1 MSASSVPG
9 TETYNSTTLRDLAGG
24 AGDRILAKLD
34 ENPMNII
41 PINLICAALD
51 IKDPFEVI
59 AHFEPDKED
68 VGIMVNACIG
78 CIPFVGPVLQGV
90 FSLFWKRAAESNVI
104 TKEKLK
110 EELDKLRKEM
120 MEAVAGKIKDSEI
133 KQWTEICEAFL
144 KGLKKS
150 CKVLGTHINALK
162 HQFAEKKCADEQVQ
176 EAVRIDLALISDKAF
191 SLHEFCD
198 SPAYLKYTLGYYI
211 QSLQIYT
218 AILTLQDAFWYQL
231 GIKPIFVTGRRA
243 TDTIDALPSFA
254 ETMHEEIM
262 PALKNIARGLTE
274 NVREGAQAKG
284 VDLTTLH
291 LLLKSDRYLYPV
303 PLVLAPVEIPQVAK
317 CLREVQGPIC
327 PECKVPERDGTFIFR
342 IDCIN
347 FRPETSAEDIRGYR
361 NMSHVEEPITG
372 CKGTMSGIPAAL
384 TVVLPKKRT
393 VQIRFVGEY
402 DQTFTD
408 LPIQWTT
415 NEEAYYTAMMP
426 FGENYRRNNKTIPA
440 IKEEMG
446 ISQVPGMSLMINTN
460 SLKSGMTYTEKM
472 TDIERL
478 TFVTDRFDDMKRHAK
493 ILFIELIIQ
502 D

>member
-24 AGDRILAKLD
+24 AGDRILDKIK

-41 PINLICAALD
+41 PINMICAALD

-78 CIPFVGPVLQGV
+78 VIPVVGPILQGV
-90 FSLFWKRAAESNVI
+90 FSLFWKRAAESNVV

-120 MEAVAGKIKDSEI
+120 LAAVAGKIKDSEV
-133 KQWTEICEAFL
+133 KQWTEVCEAFL

-162 HQFAEKKCADEQVQ
+162 HQFAEKQCADEQVQ

-198 SPAYLKYTLGYYI
+198 SEEYIKFTIGYYI

-218 AILTLQDAFWYQL
+218 AVLTLQEAFWYQL
-231 GIKPIFVTGRRA
+231 GIKPIFVIGKPA
-243 TDTIDALPSFA
+243 TDKIDAVPSFA
-254 ETMHEEIM
+254 QTMHEEIM
-262 PALKNIARGLTE
+262 PALKNIARGLSR
-274 NVREGAQAKG
+274 NVRDGAQAKG
-284 VDLTTLH
+284 VDLKTLN
-291 LLLKSDRYLYPV
+291 LLLKSDRYLYPI
-303 PLVLAPVEIPQVAK
+303 PLIEAPVKMPNVAK
-317 CLREVQGPIC
+317 CLREVEGPQC
-327 PECKVPERDGTFIFR
+327 PECKVPEHTGPFIFR

-361 NMSHVEEPITG
+361 NMSYVEEPITG
-372 CKGTMSGIPAAL
+372 CKGTMSGISAAL
-384 TVVLPKKRT
+384 TVILPKKRT

-402 DQTFTD
+402 DSGFTN
-408 LPIQWTT
+408 LPISWTT
-415 NEEAYYTAMMP
+415 NREAEIMSMMP
-426 FGENYRRNNKTIPA
+426 FEHYRRNEKPIPA

-446 ISQVPGMSLMINTN
+446 IAQVPGLMLMMNPETF
-460 SLKSGMTYTEKM
+460 KSGMTYTEKM
-472 TDIERL
+472 KDIERI
-478 TFVTDRFDDMKRHAK
+478 TFITDPFDDSKRYAK